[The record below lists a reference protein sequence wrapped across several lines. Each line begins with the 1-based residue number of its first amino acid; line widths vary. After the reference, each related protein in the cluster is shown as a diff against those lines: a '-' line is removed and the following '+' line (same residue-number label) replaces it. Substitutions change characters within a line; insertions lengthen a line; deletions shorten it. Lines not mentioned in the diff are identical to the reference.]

1 MNTNTQRLGWGERA
15 PDFILPCQDG
25 VLTRFYAKAG
35 GVSTLLLFYD
45 AENAAVLTRFCETL
59 NTCATCAV
67 SIFAVERRNRVVTP
81 HIHMEEICF
90 PVFADTQGEVRT
102 AYRLADDERNTL
114 FVLDPNLRVLAS
126 LVLEDAASTVQQA
139 MSILEA
145 ALPPVEPL
153 EITRQ
158 APVLLIPNVLAP
170 EICQDLI
177 HIWET
182 QGNVETGVEQSS
194 RESDKDTIRHEHKR
208 RRDHI
213 VRGEKLLKYLSTAI
227 GRRVMPEIHRAFA
240 YRATRFEGFKIA
252 CYDAATSG
260 FFRAHR
266 DNLMPSTAHRRF
278 ALTLNL
284 NAAYE
289 GGYLQFPEYGP
300 HLYRPAAGEALVF
313 SCSHLH
319 EVTEVTKARRYVLL
333 SFLYGA
339 VEGRSPQ
346 APQYSKATGCALE
359 PSVITG

>member
-15 PDFILPCQDG
+15 PDFVLPCQDG
-25 VLTRFYAKAG
+25 TPTRFYAKAG
-35 GVSTLLLFYD
+35 GVPTLLLFYN
-45 AENAAVLTRFCETL
+45 AEDVSVLLRFCETV
-59 NTCATCAV
+59 NACATGAV
-67 SIFAVERRNRVVTP
+67 SIFAVAP
-81 HIHMEEICF
+81 PIHMEEICF

-102 AYRLADDERNTL
+102 AYRLADDEPNIL

-126 LVLEDAASTVQQA
+126 LVLEDAASTAQQA
-139 MSILEA
+139 ISILET

-153 EITRQ
+153 ALTRQ

-182 QGNVETGVEQSS
+182 QGNVETGVEQSN

-266 DNLMPSTAHRRF
+266 DNLMPSTVHRRF

-284 NAAYE
+284 NAGYE
-289 GGYLQFPEYGP
+289 GGYLRFPEYGP

-346 APQYSKATGCALE
+346 APQ
-359 PSVITG
+359 